1 MGRERGEEE
10 EEEVG
15 DPFPSASG
23 GSLVSPHLDNTA
35 LFKEICQI
43 LQGHVIIESLH
54 IDCSAVRVL
63 LRVHRGA

>member
-1 MGRERGEEE
+1 MGREEEE
-10 EEEVG
+10 KEEELG

-35 LFKEICQI
+35 LFEEICQI
-43 LQGHVIIESLH
+43 LQGHIITESLH